1 MRDKV
6 ERNEKQR
13 KDKNRAHASMLHIVL
28 CTRCMG
34 INMLLMKIIF
44 IAVITLILG
53 ITISKFNSEFKVY
66 ITVIFGIVVLF
77 MLFNE
82 LRTYLEEI
90 LNLFARYDIK
100 TEYFSTILKIV
111 GIAYICDFISLLCK
125 DLDYESVGKKV
136 EIAGK
141 LIILIYSVDVI
152 KIFLDQILLL
162 VNG

>member
-1 MRDKV
+1 
-6 ERNEKQR
+6 
-13 KDKNRAHASMLHIVL
+13 
-28 CTRCMG
+28 
-34 INMLLMKIIF
+34 MLLAKIIF

-66 ITVIFGIVVLF
+66 ITVIFGIVVIF

-82 LRTYLEEI
+82 LKIYLEEI
-90 LNLFARYDIK
+90 VNLFARYDIK

-141 LIILIYSVDVI
+141 LIILIYSVDII

>member
-1 MRDKV
+1 
-6 ERNEKQR
+6 
-13 KDKNRAHASMLHIVL
+13 
-28 CTRCMG
+28 
-34 INMLLMKIIF
+34 MLLMKIVL

-53 ITISKFNSEFKVY
+53 ITLSKFNSEFKVY
-66 ITVIFGIVVLF
+66 ITVIFGIVVIFLLF
-77 MLFNE
+77 TE
-82 LRTYLEEI
+82 LKVYVEEI
-90 LNLFARYDIK
+90 VNLFVRYDIR

-141 LIILIYSVDVI
+141 LIILIYSIDII
-152 KIFLDQILLL
+152 KVFLDQILIL

>member
-1 MRDKV
+1 
-6 ERNEKQR
+6 
-13 KDKNRAHASMLHIVL
+13 
-28 CTRCMG
+28 
-34 INMLLMKIIF
+34 MLLAKIIF

-53 ITISKFNSEFKVY
+53 ITLSKFNSEFKVY
-66 ITVIFGIVVLF
+66 ITVIFGIVVIF
-77 MLFNE
+77 MLFSE
-82 LRTYLEEI
+82 LKLYLEEI
-90 LNLFARYDIK
+90 VDLFVRYDIK

-141 LIILIYSVDVI
+141 LIILIYSVDII

>member
-1 MRDKV
+1 
-6 ERNEKQR
+6 
-13 KDKNRAHASMLHIVL
+13 
-28 CTRCMG
+28 
-34 INMLLMKIIF
+34 MLLAKIIF

-66 ITVIFGIVVLF
+66 ITVIFGIVVIF

-82 LRTYLEEI
+82 LKIYLEEI
-90 LNLFARYDIK
+90 VNLFARYDIK

>member
-1 MRDKV
+1 M
-6 ERNEKQR
+6 
-13 KDKNRAHASMLHIVL
+13 
-28 CTRCMG
+28 
-34 INMLLMKIIF
+34 
-44 IAVITLILG
+44 AVITLILG
-53 ITISKFNSEFKVY
+53 ITLTKFNSEFKVY
-66 ITVIFGIVVLF
+66 MTVIFGIVVLF

-82 LRTYLEEI
+82 LKIYLEDI

-141 LIILIYSVDVI
+141 LVILIYSVDII